1 MNEPHASATRP
12 AAGAPALHATP
23 SNPAARWQVRLLG
36 AVVASDGL
44 QRIERWPSRPIAALL
59 ARLALWPERA
69 HSREELVECLWPG
82 VALPVG
88 RNRLRQALSTLK
100 SLLEPAGALHSP
112 VIDADRHSVR
122 VVPGALRCDAHGFE
136 RLARAGH
143 HAAACEAYLGELMPG
158 FYEDWIDDERQR
170 LAALHE
176 QAGALAGS
184 APAWPP
190 NPAQAP
196 RALPP
201 PAAATAPPPAGT
213 PLLPSYL
220 TRLFGAER
228 QGARLRSQV
237 RAHRLV
243 TLLGPGGA
251 GKTRLAVD
259 VAHALREPPLWGP
272 AGDYAAGGTA
282 AAFESVAFVSLVSC
296 DSTLQALDAIAAA
309 LRLRSGATPQALALL
324 VEALSGRRVLLVLD
338 NFEQLVD
345 AAAALVADLL
355 AQLPLL
361 HVLVT
366 SRRRLGLDGEREF
379 ALAALELPPEGAALA
394 EAADNP
400 AVGLFVDRAR
410 AVRSDFHLSERHLTA
425 TLQLVRM
432 LEGMPLAIELAAS
445 RARAFTPQ
453 EMLSLLGTTGAGLD
467 LLARTGPRA
476 GLDPRHAS
484 MQRVIEWS
492 WALVGDGP
500 RALLG
505 ALAVFRGGCTAD
517 AAAAVAGQPAPTT
530 RLLLD
535 ELLGH
540 SLLQAQPGADG
551 DTRFTLYEPI
561 REYAATFTPPGEAAR
576 WRERHRAWMQQWAAT
591 LPVTPSLVQA
601 RLELANVCAALASA
615 VADGVPA
622 QAVRL
627 VVPLRRLFEDVEPPA
642 EALALLAQAIQQI
655 EAGLPAKAATAD
667 AAAVAAVAATGHSLI
682 APWLFTAGRGDEALR
697 HAQAGVDGM
706 PATEALPRAR
716 ALHAL
721 ARVLWRSTRD
731 AGRVEPLLVQAE
743 SVVQQHPDDDLRASL
758 FALRAFLT
766 NRTQR
771 DHALATAL
779 HEQALALWRA
789 SGNRHAVASGLYN
802 LGVVDYAADRHEAAL
817 ARLRPVLEQAR
828 ADEDWRRT
836 SQSLNVIG
844 GALDELRRWPEAAD
858 AFRDCIDVA
867 WRSLAP
873 HDLAYGLW
881 NMPHTLARLRQPERA
896 WRMMA
901 FASLFWRTRFG
912 PLDTDSLREM
922 ERVRRLCTVQLGAAR
937 LAALQA
943 EGEALSLAQAV
954 ALALQAPPQAPT
966 PPPR

>member
-1 MNEPHASATRP
+1 MNEPQASTTRP
-12 AAGAPALHATP
+12 AAATPTLYAPP

-36 AVVASDGL
+36 AVVANDGL
-44 QRIERWPSRPIAALL
+44 QRIERWPSRPVAALL

-112 VIDADRHSVR
+112 VIDADRHCVR

-136 RLARAGH
+136 RMARAGH

-158 FYEDWIDDERQR
+158 FYDDWIDQERQR
-170 LAALHE
+170 LATLHE
-176 QAGALAGS
+176 HVGALAAAAVS
-184 APAWPP
+184 PP
-190 NPAQAP
+190 TASSLHVPP
-196 RALPP
+196 LPP
-201 PAAATAPPPAGT
+201 SATPVPTGT

-237 RAHRLV
+237 RVHRLV

-296 DSTLQALDAIAAA
+296 ESTLQTLDAIAAA
-309 LRLRSGATPQALALL
+309 LRLRSAAAPQAQALL
-324 VEALSGRRVLLVLD
+324 IEALSGRRVLLVLD

-379 ALAALELPPEGAALA
+379 ALAALELPAEGAALA

-400 AVGLFVDRAR
+400 AVGLFIDRAR
-410 AVRSDFHLSERHLTA
+410 AVRGDFHLSQRHLAA

-445 RARAFTPQ
+445 RVRSFTPA
-453 EMLSLLGTTGAGLD
+453 EMLALLGTPGAGLD

-505 ALAVFRGGCTAD
+505 ALAVFRGGCTAE
-517 AAAAVAGQPAPTT
+517 AAAAVAGQPAATT

-561 REYAATFTPPGEAAR
+561 REYAAAFAPPGDAAR
-576 WRERHRAWMQQWAAT
+576 WRERHRAWMQEWAAT

-601 RLELANVCAALASA
+601 RLEAANVCAALASA
-615 VADGVPA
+615 VADGRPA

-642 EALALLAQAIQQI
+642 EALALLAQAIQQLETGPPVMAAPADS
-655 EAGLPAKAATAD
+655 EASAAAAERAAT
-667 AAAVAAVAATGHSLI
+667 AATGHSLI

-731 AGRVEPLLVQAE
+731 ASRVEPLLVQAE
-743 SVVQQHPDDDLRASL
+743 GLLQEHPDDDLRASL
-758 FALRAFLT
+758 FALRAFLA
-766 NRTQR
+766 NRNQR

-802 LGVVDYAADRHEAAL
+802 LGVVEYAADRYEAAL

-858 AFRDCIDVA
+858 AFRECVEVA
-867 WRSLAP
+867 WRTLAP

-881 NMPHTLARLRQPERA
+881 NMPHALARLREPDRA
-896 WRMMA
+896 WRMMS
-901 FASLFWRTRFG
+901 FASHFWRTRFG
-912 PLDTDSLREM
+912 ALDPDSLREL
-922 ERVRRLCTVQLGAAR
+922 RWVRRLCAVQLGAVR
-937 LAALQA
+937 LATLQA

-954 ALALQAPPQAPT
+954 ALALQTQT